1 MAMGLYKP
9 GQGYWTRLMS
19 GIGFGMIVLMGGI
32 WLSRQVTN
40 VRLFG
45 LEPVW
50 SQAIAFS
57 IVIAAFGI
65 VGFYFIGRK
74 PAFVDFLIA
83 TEGEMKKVNWS
94 SKKEIMGSTW
104 VVIGFTVFVALF
116 CFAFDRV
123 YQFIFI
129 KAGVLDF

>member
-57 IVIAAFGI
+57 VVVAAFGI
-65 VGFYFIGRK
+65 VGFYLIGRK
-74 PAFVDFLIA
+74 PNFVDFLIA

-104 VVIGFTVFVALF
+104 VVIAFTVFVALF

-129 KAGVLDF
+129 KAGVLEF

>member
-50 SQAIAFS
+50 SQALAFS
-57 IVIAAFGI
+57 VVVAAFGI
-65 VGFYFIGRK
+65 IGFYLIGRK
-74 PAFVDFLIA
+74 PNFVDFLIA

-104 VVIGFTVFVALF
+104 VVIAFTVFVALF

-129 KAGVLDF
+129 KAGVLEF